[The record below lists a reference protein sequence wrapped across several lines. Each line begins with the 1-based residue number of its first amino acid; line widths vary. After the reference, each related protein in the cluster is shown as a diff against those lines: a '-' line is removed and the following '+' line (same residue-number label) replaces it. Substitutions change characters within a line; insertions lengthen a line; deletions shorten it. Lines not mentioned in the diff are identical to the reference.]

1 MPQLKHFYDIIK
13 LTKWGQM
20 ERLNNNEQ
28 LSSENTKTEWD
39 SLSEEEFKGYNKK
52 AESVKNPEEEK
63 NYEKASEIL
72 NHEAT
77 EYNTLLQPFQNLQAV
92 DADTKVKLKR
102 FGLDIDHQ
110 EKSPV
115 VMLYELPEPSKD
127 EILDF
132 AKEREYD
139 FNKLNSFVNGEHQK
153 EVREALEKRGFKDTP
168 QSWSDQNFTTHEIAL
183 MHQIAEN
190 AHK

>member
-1 MPQLKHFYDIIK
+1 
-13 LTKWGQM
+13 M

-28 LSSENTKTEWD
+28 LGSENTKTEWD
-39 SLSEEEFKGYNKK
+39 SLSEEEFKGYNTTKD
-52 AESVKNPEEEK
+52 AEKESNL
-63 NYEKASEIL
+63 EKASEIL

-92 DADTKVKLKR
+92 DEDTKVKLKR

-115 VMLYELPEPSKD
+115 VMLYEVSEPTEL
-127 EILDF
+127 EISDF

-139 FNKLNSFVNGEHQK
+139 FNKLNGFINGEHQK
-153 EVREALEKRGFKDTP
+153 EVKEALEKRGFKDTP

>member
-1 MPQLKHFYDIIK
+1 
-13 LTKWGQM
+13 M
-20 ERLNNNEQ
+20 ERLNTSEQ
-28 LSSENTKTEWD
+28 LNSENTKTEWD

-52 AESVKNPEEEK
+52 AETNKNPEEEA

-77 EYNTLLQPFQNLQAV
+77 EYNTLLQPFQNLQTV

-139 FNKLNSFVNGEHQK
+139 FNKLKGFANGEHQQ
-153 EVREALEKRGFKDTP
+153 EVKDALEKRGFKDIP

>member
-1 MPQLKHFYDIIK
+1 
-13 LTKWGQM
+13 M

-28 LSSENTKTEWD
+28 LNSENTKTEWD
-39 SLSEEEFKGYNKK
+39 SLLEEEFKGYNKK
-52 AESVKNPEEEK
+52 AENATESVKNPEEEA
-63 NYEKASEIL
+63 NFEKASEIL

-77 EYNTLLQPFQNLQAV
+77 EYNTLLQPFQNLQTV

-115 VMLYELPEPSKD
+115 VMLYEVSEPTKL
-127 EILDF
+127 EISDF

-139 FNKLNSFVNGEHQK
+139 FNKLSGLVNGEHK
-153 EVREALEKRGFKDTP
+153 DEVKKALKDRGFNDTP
-168 QSWSDQNFTTHEIAL
+168 KDWSDQNFTTHEIAL
-183 MHQIAEN
+183 MHQIAKN